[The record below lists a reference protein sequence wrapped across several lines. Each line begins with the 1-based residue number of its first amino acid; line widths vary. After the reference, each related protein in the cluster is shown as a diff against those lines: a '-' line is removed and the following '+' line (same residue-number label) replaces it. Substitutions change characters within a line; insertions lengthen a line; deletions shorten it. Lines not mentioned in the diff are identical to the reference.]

1 MRRAWT
7 GVWVTGLCLVLP
19 AFASAEQAAPSADAV
34 ATVPAT
40 WVEHDLQFTFMG
52 FTAYYSCDGMRDK
65 VRWFLKQLGVRPDF
79 KLTTRGCVRANGPET
94 APGLR
99 IVAALPAAAD
109 PGTAGQFPAQP
120 RRVEFKSN
128 FASDHLQDGDC
139 ELMEQLVRGDVF
151 GKLGAKV
158 VESQTHCVP
167 RQVTLGAVRMAVE
180 VLEPV
185 PAQ

>member
-7 GVWVTGLCLVLP
+7 GVWVTGLCLMLP

-65 VRWFLKQLGVRPDF
+65 VRWFLEQLGVRPDF

-139 ELMEQLVRGDVF
+139 ELMEQLRDKVF
-151 GKLGAKV
+151 VPMGVKV
-158 VESQTHCVP
+158 IEDRTSCVP
-167 RQVTLGAVRMAVE
+167 HQNVIGAVDMTLE
-180 VLEPV
+180 VLGPV
-185 PAQ
+185 RAP